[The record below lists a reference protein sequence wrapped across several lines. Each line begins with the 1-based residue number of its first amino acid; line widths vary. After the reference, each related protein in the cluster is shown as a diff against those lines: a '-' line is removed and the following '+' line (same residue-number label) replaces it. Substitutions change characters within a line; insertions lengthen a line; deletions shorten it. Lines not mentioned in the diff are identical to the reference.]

1 VADPARQSAG
11 RWLAPLEPLYAGAVA
26 LRGSL
31 FDAGW
36 LAVRRAAVPVV
47 SVGNITAGGSGKSP
61 MTAWI
66 AERLARAGRRPAVIS
81 RGYGGSHR
89 GPATVVS
96 SGDGPVVDA
105 GIGGDEPVMLASRL
119 PGVPVIVARRRID
132 GAQVAVERFGARCL
146 VLDDGFQHRALARD
160 LDLVMVD
167 AMEPFGSGRLLPAGA
182 LREPL
187 SALRR
192 ATALIAHAPDGVAEP
207 AGATAIREAAA
218 RYCPGA
224 PVLRSW
230 LRATAVIDP
239 TSGTGAPIDA
249 MEGMKMVCMAA
260 IAHPGRF
267 FDTARRCGTNVV
279 GEFPFADHHP
289 FTGADLDRIAR
300 TAREA
305 AAGILTTEKDLA
317 RLGPEGAR
325 RLPGLR
331 ALRMEM
337 VVREEDVLD
346 RLLLGATT

>member
-1 VADPARQSAG
+1 M
-11 RWLAPLEPLYAGAVA
+11 A

-36 LAVRRAAVPVV
+36 LPVRRAAVPVV

-66 AERLARAGRRPAVIS
+66 AARLARAGKRPVVIS

-89 GPATVVS
+89 GAATVVS

-105 GIGGDEPVMLASRL
+105 SIAGDEPVMLASSL

-132 GAQVAVERFGARCL
+132 GAGMAVGRFGARCL

-160 LDLVMVD
+160 VDLVMVD
-167 AMEPFGSGRLLPAGA
+167 AVEPFGSGRLLPAGA

-192 ATALIAHAPDGVAEP
+192 ATALIAHAPDAAAEA
-207 AGATAIREAAA
+207 AGARAIRDAAA
-218 RYCPGA
+218 RYCPDA

-230 LRATAVIDP
+230 LRPIALVDP
-239 TSGTGAPIDA
+239 ASGTGSPVEA
-249 MEGMKMVCMAA
+249 MEGMKVVCMAA

-267 FDTARRCGTNVV
+267 FDTARRCGAVV
-279 GEFPFADHHP
+279 VRELPFADHHR
-289 FTGADLDRIAR
+289 FTGPDLDRIAGA
-300 TAREA
+300 AREA
-305 AAGILTTEKDLA
+305 RAAILTTEKDLA
-317 RLGPEGAR
+317 RLGAEGVH

-331 ALRMEM
+331 AIRMEM
-337 VVREEDVLD
+337 VVLEEDALE
-346 RLLLGATT
+346 RLILEATA